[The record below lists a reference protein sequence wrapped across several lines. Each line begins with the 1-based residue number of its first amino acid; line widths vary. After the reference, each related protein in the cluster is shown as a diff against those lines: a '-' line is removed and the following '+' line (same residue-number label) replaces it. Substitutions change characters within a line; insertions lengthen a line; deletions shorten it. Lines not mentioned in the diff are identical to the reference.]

1 MYEEIPAF
9 RLCPDCPGDTSQESV
24 SILISLLG
32 GLTWNGRSRGG
43 VQWRSNTWFRGKN
56 LSTTRLSSTPT
67 SASLSLF
74 FFDSPPLPSRL
85 LSPALIPGG
94 ETGEKRGRR
103 ERERERREAAQNE
116 AQGREQSAPNKEG
129 LGEEG
134 RRHPPRLTNLKAQ
147 VGGGGWGKRVQK
159 AMDTKVSR
167 EPRGPLRI
175 QVGGEEGTFE
185 HN

>member
-1 MYEEIPAF
+1 MVPRKKSFHDTTLFYTYFCFSVAF
-9 RLCPDCPGDTSQESV
+9 FL
-24 SILISLLG
+24 
-32 GLTWNGRSRGG
+32 RS
-43 VQWRSNTWFRGKN
+43 
-56 LSTTRLSSTPT
+56 
-67 SASLSLF
+67 SASALQASLAGT
-74 FFDSPPLPSRL
+74 DPR
-85 LSPALIPGG
+85 
-94 ETGEKRGRR
+94 RGNWREAWK

-129 LGEEG
+129 LGEES